1 MNCKTDPEWY
11 CNSTKTET
19 ERLRLTACVFPN
31 REKKWDFHTETV
43 TELIR
48 LDWHVSG
55 DYIVPGS
62 DPHHQ
67 TTRASTAAEGP
78 VPMSCY
84 FHQTLEYN
92 PKNLIYS
99 TDQVSQSHSR
109 ESQTDVEVKSTRGHS
124 EVLINNTHLF

>member
-1 MNCKTDPEWY
+1 M
-11 CNSTKTET
+11 
-19 ERLRLTACVFPN
+19 
-31 REKKWDFHTETV
+31 
-43 TELIR
+43 
-48 LDWHVSG
+48 
-55 DYIVPGS
+55 PGS

-109 ESQTDVEVKSTRGHS
+109 ESQPDVEVKSTRSHS